1 MSQTLKHGETLTELA
16 DVGAGATLPRE
27 GADIAVDW
35 MHQYTENLHYKLD
48 GGATT
53 VQLLEKANTVI
64 DKLDLHQILIEVK
77 GANVICRT
85 VVGEYADSLDQ
96 VRDEVVVN
104 GLVTQLCSLS
114 DKRKKWQERA

>member
-1 MSQTLKHGETLTELA
+1 MSQTLKHGETLTELT

-35 MHQYTENLHYKLD
+35 MHQYTEDLHYELD

-96 VRDEVVVN
+96 VSDEVVVN